1 MRKLSILFI
10 LISFFGYS
18 QRTSYSPY
26 SYFGVGETNFSATV
40 ENQMMGGNTAYYDS
54 VHQNMNNAA
63 SLSKLKFV
71 NYSVGV
77 DLKNTSYLSASTNE
91 KSTAAAINYISVA
104 IPTKLLSFSFGIKPK
119 TSVGYLLENDDKSKT
134 PPELNRFT
142 GSGGVSNAFVSIGFE
157 LLENWGFGFSSSYAF
172 GNLNH
177 YHTKILEN
185 IELYTRVSSESS
197 VSGLDYNFSTVY
209 QKTFN
214 EKITLYS
221 SIIYQPEAKYK
232 SRNNQII
239 STIDPN
245 SSFGGD
251 SEEIDLSAVG
261 LKNTNIKIPN
271 SLSFG
276 LGLGQDK
283 KWFLG
288 FNYMK
293 NDEGGYKN
301 ELMGLDNVEFKSS
314 QTYSIGGFLLPEY
327 NSFTNYF
334 KTLTYRFGLRYK
346 NGGLYVNNQQINEIG
361 VNFGFGIP
369 LAGISSANLGFEFGQ
384 RGTTKASLI
393 KEKFFS
399 IRLGVSLNDLWFIRM
414 SLIHI

>member
-1 MRKLSILFI
+1 MRKLSIFLI

-157 LLENWGFGFSSSYAF
+157 LFKNWGFGFSSSYAF

-197 VSGLDYNFSTVY
+197 VSGLDYNFSSVY

-288 FNYMK
+288 LNYMK
-293 NDEGGYKN
+293 TDEGGFKN

-334 KTLTYRFGLRYK
+334 KTLTYRFGFRYK
-346 NGGLYVNNQQINEIG
+346 SGGLFVNDQQINEIG

-399 IRLGVSLNDLWFIRM
+399 IRLGVSLNDLWFIRSM
-414 SLIHI
+414 YN

>member
-1 MRKLSILFI
+1 MRKLLILFI

-157 LLENWGFGFSSSYAF
+157 LFKNWGFGFSSSYAF

-232 SRNNQII
+232 SRNNQVI

-251 SEEIDLSAVG
+251 FEEIDLSAVG
-261 LKNTNIKIPN
+261 LKNTNIKIPK

-288 FNYMK
+288 LNYMK

-334 KTLTYRFGLRYK
+334 KTLTYRFGVRYK
-346 NGGLYVNNQQINEIG
+346 SGGLYVNNQQINEIG

-399 IRLGVSLNDLWFIRM
+399 IRLGVSLNDLWFIRSM
-414 SLIHI
+414 YN

>member
-77 DLKNTSYLSASTNE
+77 DLKNTSYISASTNE

-251 SEEIDLSAVG
+251 FEEIDLSAVG

-334 KTLTYRFGLRYK
+334 KTLTYRFGLRYRS
-346 NGGLYVNNQQINEIG
+346 GGLYVNNQQINEIG

-399 IRLGVSLNDLWFIRM
+399 IRLGVSLNDLWFIRSM
-414 SLIHI
+414 YN

>member
-1 MRKLSILFI
+1 MRKLSIFFI
-10 LISFFGYS
+10 FISILGYS
-18 QRTSYSPY
+18 QSSYSPY

-63 SLSKLKFV
+63 SLSKLRFV
-71 NYSVGV
+71 NYSLGV
-77 DLKNTSYLSASTNE
+77 DLKSTNYLSNSINE

-119 TSVGYLLENDDKSKT
+119 TSVGYLLENDDKSQT

-142 GSGGVSNAFVSIGFE
+142 GSGGISNAFVSIGFE
-157 LLENWGFGFSSSYAF
+157 LFENWGIGVSSSYAF

-177 YHTKILEN
+177 DHTKILEN
-185 IELYTRVSSESS
+185 IELFTSVLSESS
-197 VSGLDYNFSTVY
+197 ISGLDYNLSTVY

-221 SIIYQPEAKYK
+221 SIVYHPEANYK
-232 SRNNQII
+232 SKNSQSI
-239 STIDPN
+239 STINPN
-245 SSFGGD
+245 GSYGGD
-251 SEEIDLSAVG
+251 SEEIDLSATG
-261 LKNTNIKIPN
+261 LKNTNVKIPS

-276 LGLGQDK
+276 LGFGEDK

-288 FNYMK
+288 LNYMRT
-293 NDEGGYKN
+293 DEGGFKN
-301 ELMGLDNVEFKSS
+301 QLMALDNVEFKSS
-314 QTYSIGGFLLPEY
+314 QTFSVGGFLLPKY
-327 NSFTNYF
+327 DSFTSYF
-334 KTLTYRFGLRYK
+334 KTLTYRIGLRYK
-346 NGGLYVNNQQINEIG
+346 SGGLYVNNQQINEIG
-361 VNFGFGIP
+361 LNFGFGIP

-384 RGTTKASLI
+384 RGTNKASLV

-399 IRLGVSLNDLWFIRM
+399 IRIGVSLNDLWFVRSM
-414 SLIHI
+414 YN

>member
-1 MRKLSILFI
+1 MRKLSIFFI
-10 LISFFGYS
+10 FISILGYS
-18 QRTSYSPY
+18 QSSYSPY

-63 SLSKLKFV
+63 SLSKLRFV

-77 DLKNTSYLSASTNE
+77 DLKSTNYLSNSINE

-119 TSVGYLLENDDKSKT
+119 TSVGYLLENDDKSQT

-142 GSGGVSNAFVSIGFE
+142 GSGGISNAFVSIGFE
-157 LLENWGFGFSSSYAF
+157 LFENWGIGVSSSYAF

-177 YHTKILEN
+177 DHTKILEN
-185 IELYTRVSSESS
+185 IELFTSVLSESS
-197 VSGLDYNFSTVY
+197 ISGLDYNLSTVY

-221 SIIYQPEAKYK
+221 SIVYQPEANYK
-232 SRNNQII
+232 SKNSQSI
-239 STIDPN
+239 STINPN
-245 SSFGGD
+245 GSYGGD
-251 SEEIDLSAVG
+251 SEEIDLSVTG
-261 LKNTNIKIPN
+261 LKNTNVKIPS

-276 LGLGQDK
+276 LGFGEDK

-288 FNYMK
+288 LNYMRT
-293 NDEGGYKN
+293 DEGGFKN
-301 ELMGLDNVEFKSS
+301 QLMALDNVDFKSS
-314 QTYSIGGFLLPEY
+314 QTFSVGGFLLPKY
-327 NSFTNYF
+327 DSFTNYF
-334 KTLTYRFGLRYK
+334 KTLTYRVGLRYK
-346 NGGLYVNNQQINEIG
+346 SGGLYVNNQQINEIG
-361 VNFGFGIP
+361 LNFGFGIP

-384 RGTTKASLI
+384 RGTNKASLV

-399 IRLGVSLNDLWFIRM
+399 IRIGVSLNDLWFVRSM
-414 SLIHI
+414 YN

>member
-157 LLENWGFGFSSSYAF
+157 LFKNWGFGFSSSYAF

-221 SIIYQPEAKYK
+221 SIVFQPEAKYK
-232 SRNNQII
+232 SRNNQTI

-334 KTLTYRFGLRYK
+334 KTLTYRFGIRYK

-399 IRLGVSLNDLWFIRM
+399 IRLGVSLNDLWFIRSM
-414 SLIHI
+414 YN

>member
-142 GSGGVSNAFVSIGFE
+142 GSGGISNAFVSIGFE
-157 LLENWGFGFSSSYAF
+157 LFKNWGFGVSSSYAF

-251 SEEIDLSAVG
+251 FEEIDLSAVG

-399 IRLGVSLNDLWFIRM
+399 IRLGVSLNDLWFIRSM
-414 SLIHI
+414 YN

>member
-1 MRKLSILFI
+1 MRKLLILFI

-157 LLENWGFGFSSSYAF
+157 LFKNWGFGVSSSYAF

-232 SRNNQII
+232 SRNNQTI

-399 IRLGVSLNDLWFIRM
+399 IRLGVSLNDLWFIRSM
-414 SLIHI
+414 YN

>member
-197 VSGLDYNFSTVY
+197 VSGLDYNFSTAY

-251 SEEIDLSAVG
+251 FEEIDLSAVG

-334 KTLTYRFGLRYK
+334 KTLTYRFGVRYK

-399 IRLGVSLNDLWFIRM
+399 IRLGVSLNDLWFIRSM
-414 SLIHI
+414 YN

>member
-157 LLENWGFGFSSSYAF
+157 LFKNWGFGFSSSYAF

-221 SIIYQPEAKYK
+221 SIIYQPEANYK

-346 NGGLYVNNQQINEIG
+346 SGGLYVNNQQINEIG

-399 IRLGVSLNDLWFIRM
+399 IRLGVSLNDLWFIRSM
-414 SLIHI
+414 YN

>member
-1 MRKLSILFI
+1 MRKLSIFFI

-157 LLENWGFGFSSSYAF
+157 LFKNWGFGFSSSYAF

-197 VSGLDYNFSTVY
+197 VSGLDYNFSSVY

-288 FNYMK
+288 LNYMK
-293 NDEGGYKN
+293 TDEGGFKN

-314 QTYSIGGFLLPEY
+314 QTYSLGGFFLPEY

-334 KTLTYRFGLRYK
+334 KTLTYRFGFRYK
-346 NGGLYVNNQQINEIG
+346 SGGLFVNDQQINEIG

-399 IRLGVSLNDLWFIRM
+399 IRLGVSLNDLWFIRSM
-414 SLIHI
+414 YN

>member
-104 IPTKLLSFSFGIKPK
+104 IPTKILSFSFGIKPK

-157 LLENWGFGFSSSYAF
+157 LFKNWGFGVSSSYAF

-232 SRNNQII
+232 SRNNQTI

-251 SEEIDLSAVG
+251 SEEIDLSTVG

-283 KWFLG
+283 KWFVG

-346 NGGLYVNNQQINEIG
+346 SGGLYVNNQQINEIG

-399 IRLGVSLNDLWFIRM
+399 IRLGVSLNDLWFIRSM
-414 SLIHI
+414 YN

>member
-1 MRKLSILFI
+1 MRKLSIFLI
-10 LISFFGYS
+10 LISIFGYS

-91 KSTAAAINYISVA
+91 KSTSAAINYISVA

-157 LLENWGFGFSSSYAF
+157 LFKNWGFGFSSSYAF

-197 VSGLDYNFSTVY
+197 VSGLDYNFSSVY

-251 SEEIDLSAVG
+251 SEEIDLSALG

-288 FNYMK
+288 LNYMK
-293 NDEGGYKN
+293 TDEGGFKN

-314 QTYSIGGFLLPEY
+314 QTYSLGGFFLPEY

-334 KTLTYRFGLRYK
+334 KTLTYRFGFRYK
-346 NGGLYVNNQQINEIG
+346 SGGLFVNDQQINEIG

-399 IRLGVSLNDLWFIRM
+399 IRLGVSLNDLWFIRSM
-414 SLIHI
+414 YN

>member
-157 LLENWGFGFSSSYAF
+157 LFKNWGFGFSSSYAF

-221 SIIYQPEAKYK
+221 SIVFQPEAKYK
-232 SRNNQII
+232 SRNNQTI

-314 QTYSIGGFLLPEY
+314 QTYSLGGFFLPEY

-334 KTLTYRFGLRYK
+334 KTLTYRFGFRYK
-346 NGGLYVNNQQINEIG
+346 SGGLFVNDQQINEIG

-399 IRLGVSLNDLWFIRM
+399 IRLGVSLNDLWFIRSM
-414 SLIHI
+414 YN

>member
-157 LLENWGFGFSSSYAF
+157 LFKNWGFGFSSSYAF

-221 SIIYQPEAKYK
+221 SIIYQPEANYK

-346 NGGLYVNNQQINEIG
+346 SGGLYVNNQQINEIG

-384 RGTTKASLI
+384 RGTDDFGLI
-393 KEKFFS
+393 KENYLNFM
-399 IRLGVSLNDLWFIRM
+399 IGVSLNDLWFIKSM
-414 SLIHI
+414 YN

>member
-119 TSVGYLLENDDKSKT
+119 TSVGYLLENDDKSKN

-142 GSGGVSNAFVSIGFE
+142 GSGGVSNAYVSIGFE
-157 LLENWGFGFSSSYAF
+157 LFKNWGFGFSSSYAF

-221 SIIYQPEAKYK
+221 SIIYQPEANYK

-251 SEEIDLSAVG
+251 FEEIDLSAVG

-334 KTLTYRFGLRYK
+334 KTLTYRFGVRYK

-399 IRLGVSLNDLWFIRM
+399 IRLGVSLNDLWFIRSM
-414 SLIHI
+414 YN

>member
-1 MRKLSILFI
+1 MRKLSIFVI

-157 LLENWGFGFSSSYAF
+157 LFKNWGFGFSSSYAF

-251 SEEIDLSAVG
+251 FEEIDLSAVG

-301 ELMGLDNVEFKSS
+301 ELDNVEFKSS

-334 KTLTYRFGLRYK
+334 KTLTYRFGVRYK

-399 IRLGVSLNDLWFIRM
+399 IRLGVSLNDLWFIRSM
-414 SLIHI
+414 YN

>member
-157 LLENWGFGFSSSYAF
+157 LFKNWGFGFSSSYAF

-314 QTYSIGGFLLPEY
+314 QTYSLGGFFLPEY

-334 KTLTYRFGLRYK
+334 KTLTYRFGFRYK
-346 NGGLYVNNQQINEIG
+346 SGGLFVNDQQINEIG

-399 IRLGVSLNDLWFIRM
+399 IRLGVSLNDLWFIRSM
-414 SLIHI
+414 YN

>member
-157 LLENWGFGFSSSYAF
+157 LFKNWGFGFSSSYAF

-251 SEEIDLSAVG
+251 FEEIDLSAVG

-334 KTLTYRFGLRYK
+334 KTLTYRFGVRYK

-369 LAGISSANLGFEFGQ
+369 LAGISSVNLGFEFGQ

-399 IRLGVSLNDLWFIRM
+399 IRLGVSLNDLWFIRSM
-414 SLIHI
+414 YN

>member
-119 TSVGYLLENDDKSKT
+119 TSVGYLLENDDKSKN

-142 GSGGVSNAFVSIGFE
+142 GSGGVSNAYVSIGFE
-157 LLENWGFGFSSSYAF
+157 LFKNWGFGFSSSYAF

-251 SEEIDLSAVG
+251 FEEIDLSAVG

-334 KTLTYRFGLRYK
+334 KTLTYRFGIRYK
-346 NGGLYVNNQQINEIG
+346 SGGLYVNNQQINEIG

-369 LAGISSANLGFEFGQ
+369 LAGISSANLGFELGQ

-399 IRLGVSLNDLWFIRM
+399 IRLGVSLNDLWFIRSM
-414 SLIHI
+414 YN

>member
-63 SLSKLKFV
+63 SLTKLKFV

-157 LLENWGFGFSSSYAF
+157 LFKNWGFGVSSSYAF

-232 SRNNQII
+232 SRNNQTI

-346 NGGLYVNNQQINEIG
+346 SGGLYVNNQQINEIG

-399 IRLGVSLNDLWFIRM
+399 IRLGVSLNDLWFIRSM
-414 SLIHI
+414 YN

>member
-157 LLENWGFGFSSSYAF
+157 LFKNWGFGFSSSYAF

-221 SIIYQPEAKYK
+221 SIIYQPEANYK

-334 KTLTYRFGLRYK
+334 KTLTYRFGVRYK

-369 LAGISSANLGFEFGQ
+369 LAGISSANLGFEIGQ
-384 RGTTKASLI
+384 RGTNKSSLI

-399 IRLGVSLNDLWFIRM
+399 IRIGVSLNDLWFIRSM
-414 SLIHI
+414 YN

>member
-119 TSVGYLLENDDKSKT
+119 TSVGYLLENDDKSKN

-142 GSGGVSNAFVSIGFE
+142 GSGGVSNAFLSIGFE
-157 LLENWGFGFSSSYAF
+157 LFKNWGFGVSSSYAF

-185 IELYTRVSSESS
+185 IQLYTMVSSESS
-197 VSGLDYNFSTVY
+197 VSGLDYNFSSVY
-209 QKTFN
+209 QKNLN

-221 SIIYQPEAKYK
+221 SIIYQPEANYK
-232 SRNNQII
+232 SRNNQSI

-245 SSFGGD
+245 SGFGGD

-261 LKNTNIKIPN
+261 LKNTNVKIPS

-288 FNYMK
+288 LNYMK

-301 ELMGLDNVEFKSS
+301 ELMGLDNVKFKSS

-346 NGGLYVNNQQINEIG
+346 SGGLYVNNQQINEIG

-399 IRLGVSLNDLWFIRM
+399 IRLGVSLNDLWFIRSM
-414 SLIHI
+414 YN

>member
-1 MRKLSILFI
+1 MRKLSIFFI
-10 LISFFGYS
+10 FISLIGYS
-18 QRTSYSPY
+18 QKSSYSPY

-77 DLKNTSYLSASTNE
+77 DLKSTNYLSNSNNE

-104 IPTKLLSFSFGIKPK
+104 IPTKSLSFSFGIKPK

-134 PPELNRFT
+134 PPQLNRFT
-142 GSGGVSNAFVSIGFE
+142 GDGGVSNAFVSIGFE
-157 LLENWGFGFSSSYAF
+157 LFKNWGIGVSSSYAF

-185 IELYTRVSSESS
+185 VELYTMVSSESS
-197 VSGLDYNFSTVY
+197 ISGLDYNLSTVY

-214 EKITLYS
+214 EKITLYTT
-221 SIIYQPEAKYK
+221 IVYQPEANYK
-232 SRNNQII
+232 SKNNQLI
-239 STIDPN
+239 STINPN
-245 SSFGGD
+245 GGYGGD
-251 SEEIDLSAVG
+251 FEEIDLSSSG
-261 LKNTNIKIPN
+261 LKNTNVKIPS

-276 LGLGQDK
+276 LGFGQDK

-288 FNYMK
+288 LNYMK
-293 NDEGGYKN
+293 NDEGGFKN

-314 QTYSIGGFLLPEY
+314 QTYSLGGFFLPKY
-327 NSFTNYF
+327 DSFTNYF
-334 KTLTYRFGLRYK
+334 KTVTYRVGLRYK
-346 NGGLYVNNQQINEIG
+346 SGGLYVNNQQINEIG
-361 VNFGFGIP
+361 LNFGFGIP

-384 RGTTKASLI
+384 RGTNKASLI

-399 IRLGVSLNDLWFIRM
+399 IRIGVSLNDLWFVRSM
-414 SLIHI
+414 YN

>member
-1 MRKLSILFI
+1 MRRLSILFI

-157 LLENWGFGFSSSYAF
+157 LFKNWGFGFSSSYAF

-197 VSGLDYNFSTVY
+197 VSGLDYNFSSVY

-399 IRLGVSLNDLWFIRM
+399 IRLGVSLNDLWFIRSM
-414 SLIHI
+414 YN

>member
-157 LLENWGFGFSSSYAF
+157 LFKNWGFGFSSSYAF

-232 SRNNQII
+232 SRNNQTI

-399 IRLGVSLNDLWFIRM
+399 IRLGVSLNDLWFIRSM
-414 SLIHI
+414 YN

>member
-77 DLKNTSYLSASTNE
+77 DLKNTSYLSSSTNE

-157 LLENWGFGFSSSYAF
+157 LFKNWGFGFSSSYAF

-251 SEEIDLSAVG
+251 FEEIDLSAVG

-276 LGLGQDK
+276 LGLGEDK

-346 NGGLYVNNQQINEIG
+346 SGGLYVNNQQINEIG

-399 IRLGVSLNDLWFIRM
+399 IRLGVSLNDLWFIRSM
-414 SLIHI
+414 YN

>member
-71 NYSVGV
+71 NYSVGL

-157 LLENWGFGFSSSYAF
+157 LFKNWGFGFSSSYAF

-221 SIIYQPEAKYK
+221 SIVYQPEAKYK
-232 SRNNQII
+232 SINNQTI

-245 SSFGGD
+245 NSFGGD

-334 KTLTYRFGLRYK
+334 KTLTYRFGIRYK

-399 IRLGVSLNDLWFIRM
+399 IRLGVSLNDLWFIRSM
-414 SLIHI
+414 YN

>member
-157 LLENWGFGFSSSYAF
+157 LFKNWGFGVSSSYAF

-334 KTLTYRFGLRYK
+334 KTLTYRFGVRYK

-399 IRLGVSLNDLWFIRM
+399 IRLGVSLNDLWFIRSM
-414 SLIHI
+414 YN

>member
-134 PPELNRFT
+134 PPELNRFS

-185 IELYTRVSSESS
+185 IELYTMVSSESS

-221 SIIYQPEAKYK
+221 SIVYQPEAKYK

-334 KTLTYRFGLRYK
+334 KTLTYRFGVRYK

-399 IRLGVSLNDLWFIRM
+399 IRLGVSLNDLWFIRSM
-414 SLIHI
+414 YN

>member
-1 MRKLSILFI
+1 MRKFSILFI

-104 IPTKLLSFSFGIKPK
+104 IPTKILSFSFGIKPK

-157 LLENWGFGFSSSYAF
+157 LFKNWGFGFSSSYAF

-221 SIIYQPEAKYK
+221 SIIYQPEANYK

-251 SEEIDLSAVG
+251 FEEIDLSGLG

-276 LGLGQDK
+276 FGLGQDK

-334 KTLTYRFGLRYK
+334 KTLTYRFGVRYK

-369 LAGISSANLGFEFGQ
+369 LAGVSSANLGFEFGQ
-384 RGTTKASLI
+384 RGTTKSSLI

-399 IRLGVSLNDLWFIRM
+399 IRLGVSLNDLWFIRSM
-414 SLIHI
+414 YN

>member
-1 MRKLSILFI
+1 MRKLSIFFI
-10 LISFFGYS
+10 FISILGYS
-18 QRTSYSPY
+18 QTSYSPY

-63 SLSKLKFV
+63 SLSKLRFV

-77 DLKNTSYLSASTNE
+77 DLKSTNYLSNSINE

-119 TSVGYLLENDDKSKT
+119 TSVGYLLENDDKSQT

-142 GSGGVSNAFVSIGFE
+142 GSGGISNAFVSIGFE
-157 LLENWGFGFSSSYAF
+157 LFENWGIGLSSSYAF

-177 YHTKILEN
+177 DHTKILEN
-185 IELYTRVSSESS
+185 IELYTSVLSESS
-197 VSGLDYNFSTVY
+197 ISGLDYNLSTVY

-221 SIIYQPEAKYK
+221 SIVYQPEANYK
-232 SRNNQII
+232 SKNSQSI
-239 STIDPN
+239 STINPN
-245 SSFGGD
+245 GSYGGD
-251 SEEIDLSAVG
+251 SEEIDLSATG
-261 LKNTNIKIPN
+261 LKNTNIMIPS

-276 LGLGQDK
+276 LGFGEDK

-288 FNYMK
+288 LNYMRT
-293 NDEGGYKN
+293 DEGGFKN
-301 ELMGLDNVEFKSS
+301 QLMALDNVEFKSS
-314 QTYSIGGFLLPEY
+314 QTFSVGGFLLPKY
-327 NSFTNYF
+327 DSFTNYF
-334 KTLTYRFGLRYK
+334 KTLTYRIGLRYK
-346 NGGLYVNNQQINEIG
+346 SGGLYVNNQQINEIG
-361 VNFGFGIP
+361 LNFGFGIP

-384 RGTTKASLI
+384 RGTNKASLV

-399 IRLGVSLNDLWFIRM
+399 IRIGVSLNDLWFVRSM
-414 SLIHI
+414 YN

>member
-1 MRKLSILFI
+1 MRRLSILFI

-157 LLENWGFGFSSSYAF
+157 LFKNWGFGFSSSYAF

-232 SRNNQII
+232 SRNNQTI

-334 KTLTYRFGLRYK
+334 KTLTYRFGVRYK

-399 IRLGVSLNDLWFIRM
+399 IRLGVSLNDLWFIRSM
-414 SLIHI
+414 YN

>member
-77 DLKNTSYLSASTNE
+77 DLKNTSYISASTNE

-157 LLENWGFGFSSSYAF
+157 LFKNWGFGFSSSYAF

-251 SEEIDLSAVG
+251 FEEIDLSAVG

-346 NGGLYVNNQQINEIG
+346 SGGLYVNNQQINEIG

-399 IRLGVSLNDLWFIRM
+399 IRLGVSLNDLWFIRSM
-414 SLIHI
+414 YN

>member
-1 MRKLSILFI
+1 MRKLSIFFI

-157 LLENWGFGFSSSYAF
+157 LFKNWGFGFSSSYAF

-197 VSGLDYNFSTVY
+197 VSGLDYNFSSVY

-314 QTYSIGGFLLPEY
+314 QTYSLGGFFLPEY

-334 KTLTYRFGLRYK
+334 KTLTYRFGFRYK
-346 NGGLYVNNQQINEIG
+346 SGGLFVNDQQINEIG

-399 IRLGVSLNDLWFIRM
+399 IRLGVSLNDLWFIRSM
-414 SLIHI
+414 YN

>member
-1 MRKLSILFI
+1 MRKLSIFFI
-10 LISFFGYS
+10 FISILGYS
-18 QRTSYSPY
+18 QSSYSPY

-63 SLSKLKFV
+63 SLSKLRFV

-77 DLKNTSYLSASTNE
+77 DLKSTNYLSNSINE

-119 TSVGYLLENDDKSKT
+119 TSVGYLLENDDKSQT

-142 GSGGVSNAFVSIGFE
+142 GSGGISNAFVSIGFE
-157 LLENWGFGFSSSYAF
+157 LFENWGIGLSSSYAF

-177 YHTKILEN
+177 DHTKILEN
-185 IELYTRVSSESS
+185 IELYTSVLSESS
-197 VSGLDYNFSTVY
+197 ISGLDYNLSTVY

-221 SIIYQPEAKYK
+221 SIVYQPEANYK
-232 SRNNQII
+232 SKNSQSI
-239 STIDPN
+239 STIKPN
-245 SSFGGD
+245 GSYGGD
-251 SEEIDLSAVG
+251 SEEIDLSATG
-261 LKNTNIKIPN
+261 LKNTNVKIPS

-276 LGLGQDK
+276 LGFGEDK

-288 FNYMK
+288 LNYMRT
-293 NDEGGYKN
+293 DEGGFKN
-301 ELMGLDNVEFKSS
+301 QLMALDNVEFKSS
-314 QTYSIGGFLLPEY
+314 QTFSVGGFLLPKY
-327 NSFTNYF
+327 DSFTNYF
-334 KTLTYRFGLRYK
+334 KTLTYRIGLRYK
-346 NGGLYVNNQQINEIG
+346 SGGLYVNNQQINEIG
-361 VNFGFGIP
+361 INFGFGIP

-384 RGTTKASLI
+384 RGTNKASLV

-399 IRLGVSLNDLWFIRM
+399 IRIGVSLNDLWFVRSM
-414 SLIHI
+414 YN

>member
-185 IELYTRVSSESS
+185 IELYTRASSESS

-232 SRNNQII
+232 SRNNQTI

-334 KTLTYRFGLRYK
+334 KTLTYRFGVRYK

-399 IRLGVSLNDLWFIRM
+399 IRLGVSLNDLWFIRSM
-414 SLIHI
+414 YN